1 MKKFKKK
8 LSGMTLIEMI
18 ISLAVFASL
27 ALILATMGSA
37 VEKHQREARKINTNV
52 AVNGPIAE
60 AQRTNDSYIGN
71 NSFVIQVAKAGD
83 AQKDANGQ
91 PVTDANGDQVL
102 NYINIEGTLCY
113 VNPTTTDANA
123 NSAVVTNATDT
134 NGEIVIDP
142 DFEPGDYVP
151 KYIIV
156 TMPTNTTVT
165 TTTTTSPAAAP

>member
-8 LSGMTLIEMI
+8 LSGMTLVEMI

-37 VEKHQREARKINTNV
+37 VEKHSREARKINTNV

-71 NSFVIQVAKAGD
+71 DQFVIQVAKAGD
-83 AQKDANGQ
+83 VQKDAAGQ
-91 PVTDANGDQVL
+91 AVTDSNGNQVL

-113 VNPTTTDANA
+113 VNPTTTDANN
-123 NSAVVTNATDT
+123 NSEVVTNATDQ
-134 NGEIVIDP
+134 NGDIVIDTN
-142 DFEPGDYVP
+142 FEPGDYVP

-156 TMPTNTTVT
+156 TMPTTTAVAV
-165 TTTTTSPAAAP
+165 P

>member
-8 LSGMTLIEMI
+8 LSGMTLVEMI

-37 VEKHQREARKINTNV
+37 VEKHSREARKINTNV

-60 AQRTNDSYIGN
+60 AQRTNDSYISN
-71 NSFVIQVAKAGD
+71 DKFVIQVAKAGD
-83 AQKDANGQ
+83 VQKDAGGQ
-91 PVTDANGDQVL
+91 AVTDSNGDQVL

-113 VNPTTTDANA
+113 VNPTTTDANK
-123 NSAVVTNATDT
+123 NSEVVTNATDQ
-134 NGEIVIDP
+134 NGDIVIDTN
-142 DFEPGDYVP
+142 FEPGDYVP

-165 TTTTTSPAAAP
+165 TTTTVAVP

>member
-37 VEKHQREARKINTNV
+37 VEKHTREARKINNNV

-60 AQRTNDSYIGN
+60 AQRTNDSYI
-71 NSFVIQVAKAGD
+71 SDDKFVIQVAKAGD
-83 AQKDANGQ
+83 VQKDGGGNPVTNANGEEM
-91 PVTDANGDQVL
+91 L

-113 VNPTTTDANA
+113 VNPTTTDSNK

-134 NGEIVIDP
+134 NGELVLDP
-142 DFEPGDYVP
+142 TFDPGDYVP
-151 KYIIV
+151 KYVIV
-156 TMPTNTTVT
+156 TMPTNTTVS
-165 TTTTTSPAAAP
+165 TTTTTSITP